1 MTRAGPRAGNGI
13 GAGHYPVARP
23 HTDIG
28 VIQVERSLTQIQ
40 ALIRAVP
47 DFPKPGIVFR
57 DITPLLADAGGFA
70 RCIDAL
76 AEPWQGCDVQAV
88 CGIESRGFIFGA
100 ALAQKLHAGFVPLR
114 KPNKLPPPVVSVDY
128 QLEYGV
134 DRLEA
139 RNDALRPGERALI
152 VDDVLATGGTL
163 AAARV
168 LVEKLGAQLVGASVV
183 IELAALQGRS
193 RWQGNTPL
201 QALLR
206 Y

>member
-1 MTRAGPRAGNGI
+1 MNKPLSSI
-13 GAGHYPVARP
+13 
-23 HTDIG
+23 
-28 VIQVERSLTQIQ
+28 ESLV
-40 ALIRAVP
+40 RAVP

-70 RCIDAL
+70 RCIDAM
-76 AEPWQGCDVQAV
+76 AEPWQGSAIQAV

-114 KPNKLPPPVVSVDY
+114 KPNKLPPPVVEVEY

-134 DRLEA
+134 DRLQA
-139 RNDALRPGERALI
+139 RNDALRPNERVLL

-163 AAARV
+163 AAART
-168 LVEKLGAQLVGASVV
+168 LVEKLGGTVCGAALV
-183 IELAALQGRS
+183 IELAALQGRM
-193 RWQGNTPL
+193 RWRGDVPL
-201 QALLR
+201 HALLR

>member
-1 MTRAGPRAGNGI
+1 MDVTL
-13 GAGHYPVARP
+13 
-23 HTDIG
+23 
-28 VIQVERSLTQIQ
+28 QQIES
-40 ALIRAVP
+40 LIRAVP
-47 DFPKPGIVFR
+47 DFPKPGVVFR

-76 AEPWQGCDVQAV
+76 AAPWQGSAVQAV

-114 KPNKLPPPVVSVDY
+114 KPNKLPPPVVAVDY

-139 RNDALRPGERALI
+139 RNDALRPGERVLL

-163 AAARV
+163 AAARALV
-168 LVEKLGAQLVGASVV
+168 LKLGAHLVGASVV
-183 IELAALQGRS
+183 IELASLQGRE
-193 RWQGNTPL
+193 RWQDGSAPL
-201 QALLR
+201 EALLR

>member
-1 MTRAGPRAGNGI
+1 MDATL
-13 GAGHYPVARP
+13 
-23 HTDIG
+23 
-28 VIQVERSLTQIQ
+28 QQIQ
-40 ALIRAVP
+40 SLIRAVP
-47 DFPKPGIVFR
+47 DFPKPGVMFR

-76 AEPWQGCDVQAV
+76 AEPWQGSGVQAV

-139 RNDALRPGERALI
+139 RNDALRPGERVLI
-152 VDDVLATGGTL
+152 VDDVLATGGTV
-163 AAARV
+163 AAARALV
-168 LVEKLGAQLVGASVV
+168 LKLGAQLVGASVV
-183 IELAALQGRS
+183 IELAALQGRA
-193 RWQGNTPL
+193 RWQDERIPL
-201 QALLR
+201 HALLR

>member
-1 MTRAGPRAGNGI
+1 MET
-13 GAGHYPVARP
+13 
-23 HTDIG
+23 TL
-28 VIQVERSLTQIQ
+28 QQIQ
-40 ALIRAVP
+40 SLIRAVP
-47 DFPKPGIVFR
+47 DFPKPGVVFR

-76 AEPWQGCDVQAV
+76 AEPWQGSGVQAV

-114 KPNKLPPPVVSVDY
+114 KPKKLPPPVVSVDY
-128 QLEYGV
+128 QLEYGT

-139 RNDALRPGERALI
+139 RNDALRPAERVLI

-163 AAARV
+163 AAARE
-168 LVEKLGAQLVGASVV
+168 LVAKLGGELVGASVV
-183 IELAALQGRS
+183 IELADLNGRS
-193 RWQGNTPL
+193 RWEESAPL
-201 QALLR
+201 HALLR

>member
-1 MTRAGPRAGNGI
+1 MLFMN
-13 GAGHYPVARP
+13 HP
-23 HTDIG
+23 HES
-28 VIQVERSLTQIQ
+28 IQS
-40 ALIRAVP
+40 LIRAVP

-70 RCIDAL
+70 RCIDAM
-76 AEPWQGCDVQAV
+76 AEPWQGSAIQAV

-114 KPNKLPPPVVSVDY
+114 KPNKLPPPVVEVEY

-134 DRLEA
+134 DRLQA
-139 RNDALRPGERALI
+139 RNDALRPNERVLL

-163 AAARV
+163 AAART
-168 LVEKLGAQLVGASVV
+168 LVEKLGGSVCGAALV
-183 IELAALQGRS
+183 IELAALQGRT
-193 RWQGNTPL
+193 RWRDDVPL
-201 QALLR
+201 HALLR

>member
-1 MTRAGPRAGNGI
+1 MQELA
-13 GAGHYPVARP
+13 
-23 HTDIG
+23 
-28 VIQVERSLTQIQ
+28 

-47 DFPKPGIVFR
+47 DFPTPGVMFR
-57 DITPLLADAGGFA
+57 DVTPLLADAASFA

-76 AEPWQGCDVQAV
+76 AEPWLNSNVQAV
-88 CGIESRGFIFGA
+88 CGIEARGFIFGA

-114 KPNKLPPPVVSVDY
+114 KPGKLPPPVVAVDY
-128 QLEYGV
+128 QLEYGS

-139 RNDALRPGERALI
+139 QRDALKSGERVLL

-168 LVEKLGAQLVGASVV
+168 LVEQLGGELVGAGVV
-183 IELAALQGRS
+183 IELMALRGRD
-193 RWQGNTPL
+193 RWSGVQQL
-201 QALLR
+201 HSLLR